1 MSMTEQIHSC
11 SSSPPRSHYLTLTLG
26 FKTSALIHTC
36 KMLEDSPKIIANF
49 CDGLGTEK
57 WMGLES
63 DRTALGSRLVT
74 LGK

>member
-1 MSMTEQIHSC
+1 
-11 SSSPPRSHYLTLTLG
+11 
-26 FKTSALIHTC
+26 
-36 KMLEDSPKIIANF
+36 MLEDSPKIIANF